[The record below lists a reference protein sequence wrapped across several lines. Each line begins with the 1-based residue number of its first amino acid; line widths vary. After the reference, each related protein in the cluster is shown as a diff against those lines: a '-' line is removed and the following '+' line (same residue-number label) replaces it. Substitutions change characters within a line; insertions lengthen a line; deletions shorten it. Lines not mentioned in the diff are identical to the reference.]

1 MYYASFGKR
10 FIALII
16 DTVILIPFLLL
27 ASVVGL
33 KGNFFEFFVCWV
45 YFAGMESSPMQ
56 GTIGKILTGIKVI
69 NLRGD
74 RISLAAA
81 SVRYIGKGLSFLL
94 FFIGYLMVPFS
105 PKKQGL
111 HDILSECLVINR
123 FVNHVA

>member
-1 MYYASFGKR
+1 MYYASFKKR
-10 FIALII
+10 FIATII
-16 DTVILIPFLLL
+16 DTVILISFLLL
-27 ASVVGL
+27 ANALGL
-33 KGNFFEFFVCWV
+33 KGNLFEFFLCWV

-69 NLRGD
+69 DLRGE
-74 RISLAAA
+74 RINIATA

-111 HDILSECLVINR
+111 HDILSECLVVNR
-123 FVNHVA
+123 FANHVA